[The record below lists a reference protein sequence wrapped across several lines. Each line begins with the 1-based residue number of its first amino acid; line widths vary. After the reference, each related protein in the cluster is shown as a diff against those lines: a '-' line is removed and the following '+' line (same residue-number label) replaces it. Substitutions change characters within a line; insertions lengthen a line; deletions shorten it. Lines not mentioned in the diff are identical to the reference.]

1 MRKIDVTHE
10 QFYDGK
16 LGAHLTCA
24 VVALS
29 DWRKIMRVLRAAEDH
44 RRRIMYTSSPVERAL
59 LDSIDA
65 LNEEPKK

>member
-1 MRKIDVTHE
+1 MRKIYTKR
-10 QFYDGK
+10 FYNGI
-16 LGAHLTCA
+16 LGDSAPT
-24 VVALS
+24 VEIRLS

-65 LNEEPKK
+65 LNKEPKK